1 MKISTKKYQQL
12 RKNYALFLSMK
23 DNGLFEWDEYK
34 KISQLNEFS
43 IDEEVTYEIK
53 KLKFSGL
60 FNGVEVSSTN
70 LEKLMYATVVI
81 NRLNNINVQEEWQ
94 GYHRSQTTINNYY
107 YDDDD
112 WLFNMLAT
120 QMIVDDINDSL
131 YFDNNDVQDQDMSQS
146 DDELV
151 GDSNDEQYV
160 DGPDDEPVDD
170 NMNLD
175 TYNDDNSDDSNFG
188 DSDDSSFN
196 VSDDSGF
203 GGSDDSD
210 FGGSDD
216 FGNSDSSDFGDS
228 GSDW

>member
-70 LEKLMYATVVI
+70 LEKLMYTTVVI

-94 GYHRSQTTINNYY
+94 GYNRSQTTINNYY

-131 YFDNNDVQDQDMSQS
+131 YFDHNDVEYVDQIDAESVEDNNDVQYQDMSQS

-151 GDSNDEQYV
+151 GDSNDEKYV

-196 VSDDSGF
+196 V
-203 GGSDDSD
+203 
-210 FGGSDD
+210 
-216 FGNSDSSDFGDS
+216 
-228 GSDW
+228 